1 MGHHVRIENATDID
15 IARAEGI
22 VGLVRTLNPDVKE
35 SITRFV
41 AEFYTVWAN
50 GISGQLNFHD
60 EAVKVGRT
68 FKKLLDNNPDD
79 EADLADAFCL
89 AIRTEINRIE
99 DEASNYIPSTGP
111 LPDSPQEIA
120 IWWAAQEQAQKDRAV
135 GILWG
140 TLPPF
145 EEASTARNRAA
156 FFRHKLG
163 AVIQVYQY
171 ARNFYEGHT
180 PKQFSLRPN
189 LPAFYTTAPTVKP
202 LNNFTT
208 TEPERNALSTVVA
221 THTGQL
227 QEGKHDES
235 AIPAGAFS
243 SLLLNYS
250 IAELTAL
257 LAGLGLIS
265 TTNGH
270 ATPAATPGAWT
281 GIIYGLLEAK
291 RPRLTGTKAAIWRA
305 FSDTFKAKGSD
316 RAVQCGLGKRGSIAE
331 QFRARALSILDG

>member
-1 MGHHVRIENATDID
+1 MGHYVRIGNTTDID

-163 AVIQVYQY
+163 AAIQVYQY

-180 PKQFSLRPN
+180 PKQFTLRPN
-189 LPAFYTTAPTVKP
+189 LPAHYTTPPPIQPIPSEQSSSSPTHRQTYQMAAVP
-202 LNNFTT
+202 
-208 TEPERNALSTVVA
+208 
-221 THTGQL
+221 
-227 QEGKHDES
+227 S
-235 AIPAGAFS
+235 AFSPFVPNGAFTVEDADEIAKGIG
-243 SLLLNYS
+243 LIDDEGRYLGKVPNAKLCGFYS
-250 IAELTAL
+250 YLKYKSVLRGTLEELRDYFFERYLKSTSPTTPNAET
-257 LAGLGLIS
+257 LAGKLV
-265 TTNGH
+265 
-270 ATPAATPGAWT
+270 
-281 GIIYGLLEAK
+281 AK
-291 RPRLTGTKAAIWRA
+291 DTEKA
-305 FSDTFKAKGSD
+305 FKRWEK
-316 RAVQCGLGKRGSIAE
+316 E
-331 QFRARALSILDG
+331 QNQG